1 MKAYEEG
8 KGPAKREDVG
18 PELKAS
24 LGMTMS
30 FGSLA
35 ANKRQAVYWA
45 TLERIL
51 SGLFHTQMLSTFCVP
66 NPVPD
71 SEIGYESGS
80 ISELPK
86 GMGCCGGGH
95 APIKFSAP

>member
-1 MKAYEEG
+1 M
-8 KGPAKREDVG
+8 
-18 PELKAS
+18 LKAS

-80 ISELPK
+80 VSELPK
-86 GMGCCGGGH
+86 RMGC
-95 APIKFSAP
+95 